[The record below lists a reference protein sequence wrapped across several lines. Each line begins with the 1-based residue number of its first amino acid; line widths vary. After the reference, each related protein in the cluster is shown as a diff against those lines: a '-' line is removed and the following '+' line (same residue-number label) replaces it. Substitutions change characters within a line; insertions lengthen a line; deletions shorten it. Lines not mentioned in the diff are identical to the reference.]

1 MIRKV
6 FRLSGV
12 YLVENTILLLWC
24 LIFGFNSNDRSV
36 NLTELVYFWMKP
48 GEYPLPK
55 VEPVFCLV
63 LIEYANLGVST

>member
-1 MIRKV
+1 MLHK
-6 FRLSGV
+6 FYNTLNST
-12 YLVENTILLLWC
+12 ENTHVSYSIKHLASY
-24 LIFGFNSNDRSV
+24 IT
-36 NLTELVYFWMKP
+36 TELVYFWMKP